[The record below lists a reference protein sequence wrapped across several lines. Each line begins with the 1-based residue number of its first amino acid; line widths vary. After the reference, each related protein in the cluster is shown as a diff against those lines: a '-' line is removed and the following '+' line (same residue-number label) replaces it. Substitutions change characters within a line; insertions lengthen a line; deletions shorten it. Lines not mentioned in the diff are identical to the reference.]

1 MIQITNLS
9 ARIILFLSRLIDKT
23 LPLAFKRHGFDSE
36 TISIRFF
43 LSFFLFL
50 LSFFDRLFVNF
61 EVLEFFFSFF
71 WSINRYLI

>member
-23 LPLAFKRHGFDSE
+23 LPLAFKRHGFDSK

-43 LSFFLFL
+43 LSVLFL
-50 LSFFDRLFVNF
+50 LSLFDRLFVNF
-61 EVLEFFFSFF
+61 EVLDLE
-71 WSINRYLI
+71 YK